1 MLQAILGT
9 RISASDEIHAPL
21 YGIRGVCAKSLRAV
35 VKDGCAG
42 VQRRQVNPVR
52 ELAEERSPLE
62 KDPSQ
67 HSLHLC
73 NEADPIRYLANDLF
87 AAGFVCPKNDETQ
100 PKLVEHL
107 DRVSHFLG
115 NGSPR
120 RFALIA
126 EQLPH
131 RRAVRCAT

>member
-73 NEADPIRYLANDLF
+73 NKADPLRHLANDLV
-87 AAGFVCPKNDETQ
+87 AADVSKSMGLNQ
-100 PKLVEHL
+100 SLVGHL
-107 DRVSHFLG
+107 DRASHFLG
-115 NGSPR
+115 NGSPG
-120 RFALIA
+120 RFDLIA
-126 EQLPH
+126 ERLP
-131 RRAVRCAT
+131 